1 MNKLF
6 VFLLIAA
13 MSPAIAMP
21 AEAGL
26 FKKKKAK
33 ESVKVDPPKKPDTP
47 WEKLF
52 KNKKPQS
59 AKSAFISLHKMDG
72 KLYFEIPLK
81 YLNREMLLASTL
93 SEISTTG
100 LGDIGYK
107 SKTPLHVTFTQN
119 DSTIHLRQIA
129 TEATT
134 DSLQVALSRTF
145 NNPILYSYPIKAYNP
160 DSSAVVIDMTALFT
174 GNEKIFEFLPESMG
188 GGLAKLANLF
198 KKESSSLEEIKAFDD
213 NLSIQSVMS
222 YSLSLS
228 LLTAKL
234 LDNYP
239 VTAKVTRSLL
249 LLPEEKMTPRI
260 SDSRVGIFNSTKQEF
275 SIHKDK
281 VDKYSIAHRWRLVP
295 QDVEAYQR
303 GELTEPVKPIVFY
316 VDNAFPEL
324 WKAPIREAIE
334 KWNLAFEKIGFK
346 NAVQAKDFP
355 TDDPEFDPDNL
366 KYSCVRYVP
375 SATANAM
382 GPSWVD
388 PTTGEIVNASVLVY
402 GNIVELLNNWRFIQT
417 AQIDPRVRSKK
428 MPDDVIMESLIYV
441 VSHEI
446 GHCLGFMHNMASSAA
461 FSVESL
467 RSPEFTQ
474 ANGTTP
480 CIMDYARFN
489 YIAQPEDAGVKLTP
503 PELGTYDYFLIKWNY
518 QYLGL
523 PTEWDEKPVVEKWV
537 DEKAGDPIYRYGRQ
551 QMQSRYDPSSIEEDL
566 SNDPIQA
573 SNYGIKNL
581 KYILSNLNTW
591 IENDEDFTQ
600 RSTLY
605 NSLLNQYYRYVRN
618 VLYNIG
624 GIYLTEVKEGTPG
637 DPHQPV
643 PAELQKTS
651 LQWVLNEYKT
661 LDWIDN
667 AELKAKFPLQ
677 VDASYSIRDR
687 ILKDLKGQTSNV
699 ILSSH
704 YAEKPY
710 SLETFTND
718 LYAATWRSL
727 LKGGKLT
734 PGDKALQKAMV
745 DMFCEALVDKQPA
758 SARTA
763 LGYSPSVDE
772 IIAYHLDATGLVER
786 FADIFRRYEAENGA
800 GSVAAE
806 LNLDDSSFF
815 CHSGCGHNDDSHFGK
830 TGHGFQGRVT
840 TTLIDDSK
848 ALLQDL
854 AVKSRHLLKARLAG
868 TSGSARTHY
877 QSLLIKLNTAL
888 KDVL

>member
-1 MNKLF
+1 MKKLF
-6 VFLLIAA
+6 IFLFLTAI
-13 MSPAIAMP
+13 SLSIAMP
-21 AEAGL
+21 AEAGPVFN

-33 ESVKVDPPKKPDTP
+33 ETVKVSPPRKPDTP
-47 WEKLF
+47 WEKIF

-59 AKSAFISLHKMDG
+59 AKSSFINLHRVDD

-93 SEISTTG
+93 SEISTMG

-107 SKTPLHVTFTQN
+107 SRTPLHVMFTRN
-119 DSTIHLRQIA
+119 DSIINLRQIA

-134 DSLQVALSRTF
+134 DSLQLALSRTM
-145 NNPILYSYPIKAYNP
+145 NNPIIYSYPIKAYNP
-160 DSSAVVIDMTALFT
+160 DSSAVVIDMTALFA
-174 GNEKIFEFLPESMG
+174 GNEKLFDFVPDNMG
-188 GGLAKLANLF
+188 GGLVKLTPTF
-198 KKESSSLEEIKAFDD
+198 KKESSSLAEIKSFAD
-213 NLSIQSVMS
+213 NLSVKSVMS
-222 YSLSLS
+222 YNLSLS
-228 LLTAKL
+228 LLTL
-234 LDNYP
+234 RVMESYP

-260 SDSRVGIFNSTKQEF
+260 SDSRVGVFNSTKQEF

-281 VDKYSIAHRWRLVP
+281 VGKYSIAHRWKLIP
-295 QDVEAYQR
+295 KDLEAYRR
-303 GELTEPVKPIVFY
+303 GELTDPVKPIVFY

-334 KWNLAFEKIGFK
+334 KWNSAFEKIGFK

-375 SATANAM
+375 SSTANAM

-402 GNIVELLNNWRFIQT
+402 GNIVELLNNWRFVQT
-417 AQIDPRVRSKK
+417 AQVDPRVRNKK
-428 MPDDVIMESLIYV
+428 MPDDIIKESLVYV

-461 FSVESL
+461 FPVESF
-467 RSPEFTQ
+467 RSPEFMQ

-489 YIAQPEDAGVKLTP
+489 YIAQPEDVNVKLTP

-518 QYLGL
+518 QHLGL
-523 PTEWDEKPVVEKWV
+523 STEWDEKPIVEKWV
-537 DEKAGDPIYRYGRQ
+537 DEKAGDPVYRYGRQ
-551 QMQSRYDPSSIEEDL
+551 QTQSRYDPSANEEDL
-566 SNDPIQA
+566 GDDPIKA

-591 IENDEDFTQ
+591 IDDDEDFAQ
-600 RSTLY
+600 RASLY

-637 DPHQPV
+637 DPHIPV

-667 AELKAKFPLQ
+667 AELKTKLPLQ
-677 VDASYSIRDR
+677 VDASYTLRDR

-704 YAEKPY
+704 YADKPY
-710 SLETFTND
+710 SLENFTDD
-718 LYAATWRSL
+718 LYAATWNSL
-727 LKGGKLT
+727 LKGGKPT
-734 PGDKALQKAMV
+734 PGDKLLQKAMV
-745 DMFCEALVDKQPA
+745 DMFCEALVEKPVA
-758 SARTA
+758 ARTTTA
-763 LGYSPSVDE
+763 YGPSVDE

-786 FADIFRRYEAENGA
+786 FTDVFRQYETENGI

-806 LNLDDSSFF
+806 LHINDNFF
-815 CHSGCGHNDDSHFGK
+815 CH
-830 TGHGFQGRVT
+830 
-840 TTLIDDSK
+840 I
-848 ALLQDL
+848 
-854 AVKSRHLLKARLAG
+854 
-868 TSGSARTHY
+868 
-877 QSLLIKLNTAL
+877 LNS
-888 KDVL
+888 